1 MSIKKQFSWFY
12 RCLKLYLYEL
22 NEIFICYCFKIDT
35 YKMPQDYIPV
45 LIQTFVVLGFVIT
58 TMVLTHFLGP
68 KRSSRAKLEN
78 FECGIEGMGNA
89 RSPFSVKYFLIAIL
103 FVLFDVEVIF
113 MYPWAVNFKSMGK
126 EGFLDMFLF
135 MILLLAGFIYVILK
149 GALKWD
155 KR

>member
-1 MSIKKQFSWFY
+1 
-12 RCLKLYLYEL
+12 
-22 NEIFICYCFKIDT
+22 
-35 YKMPQDYIPV
+35 MPQDYIPV

-103 FVLFDVEVIF
+103 FVLFDVELIF